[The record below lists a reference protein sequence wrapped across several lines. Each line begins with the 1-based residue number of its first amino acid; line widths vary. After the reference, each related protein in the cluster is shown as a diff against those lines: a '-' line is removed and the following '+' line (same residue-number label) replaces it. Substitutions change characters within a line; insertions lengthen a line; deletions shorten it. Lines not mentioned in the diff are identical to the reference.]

1 MLESL
6 DKNWVTSDL
15 SFQEA
20 ETEHKEDSQAMI
32 SQETSSQTQR
42 PSRHREASRCPEMQ
56 IS

>member
-15 SFQEA
+15 SFKEA
-20 ETEHKEDSQAMI
+20 ETEQKEDSWAMI

-42 PSRHREASRCPEMQ
+42 PSRHREENR
-56 IS
+56 

>member
-20 ETEHKEDSQAMI
+20 EAEQKEDSQAMI

-42 PSRHREASRCPEMQ
+42 PRRHREASRCPEMQ